1 MIITHGDV
9 SRLKGHNWFLIELR
23 SEKTIEPTM
32 RRIGNALP
40 GIFRDEPVEI
50 FIPVFRRDL
59 DVFEMKTQCYI
70 FVRSTSFSALLRL
83 KSVTGV
89 VCLVTEGESNRPS
102 KAIPV
107 DDTYVQQIIHE
118 AEDEFRDRGKGI
130 DVGSFVRILNGPTRD
145 YCGVVEIVND
155 GQACVRV
162 DLKTKVLLI
171 ETPLRNLLN
180 LSDVPA
186 AQRVFYFC
194 DLVKELAQEG
204 RLDLIA
210 EDLKLDES
218 SPDMENVTEG
228 DGIEEPRRHS
238 RQRTVTALVKRM
250 ILIEK
255 EYDPMKIAKAIVL
268 ALKKKDIKAP
278 KNLVIV
284 YCIIKDNL
292 LRSHFKL
299 VDPKLTNYREVIHK
313 YGKQYKFSAN
323 DIAKLDLNLGIPIVT
338 VEVCKDGRSREARL
352 KSKEQKA
359 KMEISDKTV
368 KSMSALVKALSK
380 VLPGTMKP
388 KPGYPAEVLTKKKE
402 ASELA
407 SLPK

>member
-9 SRLKGHNWFLIELR
+9 SKLKGLNWFMVELR

-89 VCLVTEGESNRPS
+89 VCLVTEGESNRPN
-102 KAIPV
+102 KAISV
-107 DDTYVQQIIHE
+107 EDTYVQQIIAE
-118 AEDEFRDRGKGI
+118 AEEEFRDRGKGI
-130 DVGSFVRILNGPTRD
+130 EVGSFVRVLNGPTRD
-145 YCGVVEIVND
+145 YCGTVEVVND

-186 AQRVFYFC
+186 NQRVFYFC
-194 DLVKELAQEG
+194 DLVKELAKDGQLG
-204 RLDLIA
+204 LIA
-210 EDLKLDES
+210 EDLHLDES
-218 SPDMENVTEG
+218 EADLENVVEG
-228 DGIEEPRRHS
+228 DGVEEPRRHS

-250 ILIEK
+250 ILIDK
-255 EYDPMKIAKAIVL
+255 EYDPMKIARATVT
-268 ALKKKDIKAP
+268 ALKSKHIKAP
-278 KNLVIV
+278 KNLFIV

-299 VDPKLTNYREVIHK
+299 IDSTLTNYREVIHK

-323 DIAKLDLNLGIPIVT
+323 DIAKIDPNLDIPVVT
-338 VEVCKDGRSREARL
+338 IEPCKDGRSRESRL
-352 KSKEQKA
+352 KSKEQ

-368 KSMSALVKALSK
+368 SAMSTIVKALAQK
-380 VLPGTMKP
+380 KP
-388 KPGYPAEVLTKKKE
+388 
-402 ASELA
+402 
-407 SLPK
+407 SLLDKQ